1 MCRHKT
7 DSSPVLSAFL
17 CLQNS
22 QVTVKWLNEQTNKQK
37 EKPLSSENEQ
47 VQELQ
52 WNLIKKSRKKRMKD
66 LQKAWELRLQEKLAS
81 SK

>member
-1 MCRHKT
+1 
-7 DSSPVLSAFL
+7 VLSAFL

-52 WNLIKKSRKKRMKD
+52 
-66 LQKAWELRLQEKLAS
+66 
-81 SK
+81 